1 MEKSNPV
8 EQEKFSDLPESGVSE
23 RNGNGGA
30 PVSDAEGTV
39 VDLSRNQSRKSA
51 KRPRGDDWHADTRDA
66 STLYNAAW
74 EAYYRKEV
82 VPEEEWEAFLNSMRT
97 GLPMSVRINVSKGY
111 AQTSLGLAHYLQHQ
125 LSNCLEVRTIP
136 FFLPSGCAFQCDV
149 SRGNLKRNSNFK
161 VIKKAIAALNEGGY
175 LTRQETVSMLPPL
188 LLQVEPGQR
197 VLDMCAAPGSKT
209 SQILERLVSN
219 ASPSSSSDCP
229 PGVVVANDINFSRI
243 DVLHHQTNRCAGAHP
258 HLIVTNYDATRFPL
272 LPPGD
277 RFDRVLCDVMC
288 SGDGTL
294 RKSVDLWPRW
304 NTLLGADLHAAQCR
318 VLRRGMA
325 LCKQGGIVVYS
336 TCSLN
341 PVEDEAVVSA
351 CLSAVQQDGGDF
363 ELMDPESCLPDL
375 RASEGLTSW
384 SLKSKDLQKTL
395 RTFEEAQAYTSTLTG
410 KGKKFQFQSSMF
422 ADPERLRKQN
432 IHFARRI
439 FPHQQDTGGF
449 FVAAMRCK
457 TEVPW
462 NEKKHGTPENVVA
475 ALGMCPL
482 QPPNDTLLSAIQ
494 KALQLP
500 NDFPNEC
507 LVARN
512 ETKREQKV
520 YYAHPSTISLS
531 QRLGSRVVSVG
542 GKIFEAVFKYSL
554 DKFRFAPEGITCLRN
569 LLPSSFFVSVPPEVI
584 LGFADKD
591 ANLSEPEFV
600 SLLEKS
606 GIKLYNTLPPCF
618 ILQCSLPVLP
628 MLRSASE
635 EVENNPMKEKLPVAQ
650 LGDVLVGVE
659 RMTNSRLIGKP
670 QEWQLTLCR
679 LSLGL
684 PVVQQEPTEAKNEVS
699 SA

>member
-1 MEKSNPV
+1 MENLNLIQQQNSADSSVVPETIKELPPGG
-8 EQEKFSDLPESGVSE
+8 EAELPE
-23 RNGNGGA
+23 A
-30 PVSDAEGTV
+30 
-39 VDLSRNQSRKSA
+39 DLSRNQSRKSG

-74 EAYYRKEV
+74 EKYYRNEV
-82 VPEEEWEAFLNSMRT
+82 VPEAEWDAFLTSMRT
-97 GLPMSVRINVSKGY
+97 GLPMSVRINVSQGY
-111 AQTSLGLAHYLQHQ
+111 IRQAPGLASYLQHQ
-125 LSNCLEVRTIP
+125 LSNCLEVRRIP

-149 SRGNLKRNSNFK
+149 SRGHLKRNSNFK

-197 VLDMCAAPGSKT
+197 VLDLCAAPGSKT
-209 SQILERLVSN
+209 SQILEKLVSN
-219 ASPSSSSDCP
+219 TGPSSSSADCP

-351 CLSAVQQDGGDF
+351 CLAAVQQDGGCF
-363 ELMDPESCLPDL
+363 ELIDPESCLPKL
-375 RASEGLTSW
+375 CASEGLTSW
-384 SLKSKDLQKTL
+384 SLKSKDLQTTL
-395 RTFEEAQAYTSTLTG
+395 KTFEEAQAYTSSLNG

-422 ADPERLRKQN
+422 PDSDRLQKQN
-432 IHFARRI
+432 IRFARRI
-439 FPHQQDTGGF
+439 LPHQQDTGGF
-449 FVAAMRCK
+449 FVAAMRC
-457 TEVPW
+457 TVEVPW
-462 NEKKHGTPENVVA
+462 NEKKHGNPENVVT
-475 ALGMCPL
+475 ALGICPL
-482 QPPNDTLLSAIQ
+482 QPPSDTLLCAVR

-500 NDFPNEC
+500 EDFPSSG

-520 YYAHPSTISLS
+520 YFAHPSTIALS

-554 DKFRFAPEGITCLRN
+554 DKFRFAPEGIGCLRY
-569 LLPSSFFVSVPPEVI
+569 LLPSSFFVAVPPEVI
-584 LGFADKD
+584 LKFSGKD
-591 ANLSEPEFV
+591 TSVSESEFV
-600 SLLEKS
+600 LLIDKS
-606 GIKLYNTLPPCF
+606 NVNIEMLPPCF
-618 ILQCSLPVLP
+618 ILQCSLPALP
-628 MLRSASE
+628 ALRPTSE
-635 EVENNPMKEKLPVAQ
+635 VAETGPADDEVPEAHLS
-650 LGDVLVGVE
+650 DILVGVE
-659 RMTNSRLIGKP
+659 RMTNGRLAAKV

-679 LSLGL
+679 LAIGL
-684 PVVQQEPTEAKNEVS
+684 CVVPEEVAQQPS
-699 SA
+699 SC